1 MTLRD
6 AEYWAKRFRQLEEA
20 EHDKS
25 SQYIYENVEK
35 QFTLA
40 IKELEKEITA
50 WVQRFAEDN
59 ALSMAEARKRLTTKE
74 LQEFKWTV
82 EDYIKHGEE
91 NHISGEWTKQL
102 RNASD
107 RVHVTRLDSLKLQ
120 MQQHLEALYGNQ
132 VDMLDK
138 HLQETYADSYYHTAY
153 EVAKGQEVAVQMNRL
168 DNARLASVVSKPW
181 VRDGKTFSDRLWRD
195 KDTLNTVLQ
204 EQLSQA
210 VIRGEPLGNITKNM
224 RDRMSVA
231 TSSAAR
237 LVSTES
243 AFFATAAQQKCF
255 SFLGVKEYEFVA
267 TLDDRTSEICQDMD
281 GKHFKLTDMKPG
293 TNAPPMHC
301 NCRSCIAPY
310 FDDAKDSG
318 RAARNLETGKTEIV
332 PADMTYPEWK
342 KTYVKPSEFI
352 NEERLVKN
360 VGNKGPYTVAYDF
373 INSKKYHDN
382 FENLTDHKPVN
393 EALYKKSGEILCHR
407 NGTEYEDIAMLDSK
421 TGETLAENQSASG
434 ANKFKSGLT
443 RAQSAYLEN
452 LGKTFEVL
460 HNHPGSSMPSL
471 ADIKGLFARE
481 LAVASTVIGH
491 DGSVYRMQ
499 KLKNKSDVDS
509 LCQDVY
515 NYIKEQHPDWDKN
528 MVHHEAVKLVISE
541 LESKKVLA
549 FVMRGGKNG

>member
-1 MTLRD
+1 MTPHD

-35 QFTLA
+35 QFALA
-40 IKELEKEITA
+40 AKELEKEITA

-210 VIRGEPLGNITKNM
+210 VIRGEPLCNITKNV
-224 RDRMSVA
+224 RDRMGVA

-255 SFLGVKEYEFVA
+255 NFLGVKEYEFVA

-281 GKHFKLTDMKPG
+281 GKHFKLTEMKPG

-310 FDDAKDSG
+310 FDDAKDSA
-318 RAARNLETGKTEIV
+318 RAARNLETGKTETV

-342 KTYVKPSEFI
+342 KVYVKKEMQSRIGQE
-352 NEERLVKN
+352 NE
-360 VGNKGPYTVAYDF
+360 TW
-373 INSKKYHDN
+373 I
-382 FENLTDHKPVN
+382 
-393 EALYKKSGEILCHR
+393 
-407 NGTEYEDIAMLDSK
+407 
-421 TGETLAENQSASG
+421 
-434 ANKFKSGLT
+434 
-443 RAQSAYLEN
+443 
-452 LGKTFEVL
+452 
-460 HNHPGSSMPSL
+460 
-471 ADIKGLFARE
+471 
-481 LAVASTVIGH
+481 
-491 DGSVYRMQ
+491 
-499 KLKNKSDVDS
+499 
-509 LCQDVY
+509 
-515 NYIKEQHPDWDKN
+515 
-528 MVHHEAVKLVISE
+528 
-541 LESKKVLA
+541 
-549 FVMRGGKNG
+549 

>member
-1 MTLRD
+1 MTPHD
-6 AEYWAKRFRQLEEA
+6 AEYWAKRFRQLEET

-25 SQYIYENVEK
+25 SQYVYENVEK
-35 QFTLA
+35 QFALA
-40 IKELEKEITA
+40 AKELEKEITA
-50 WVQRFAEDN
+50 WVQRFAEGN
-59 ALSMAEARKRLTTKE
+59 ALSMAEARKLLTTKE

-91 NHISGEWTKQL
+91 NKLSGDWTKQL

-210 VIRGEPLGNITKNM
+210 VIRGEPLGNITKNV
-224 RDRMSVA
+224 RDRMGVA
-231 TSSAAR
+231 TSSAAW

-310 FDDAKDSG
+310 FDDAKDSA
-318 RAARNLETGKTEIV
+318 RAARNLETGKTETV

-342 KTYVKPSEFI
+342 KVYVKKEMSI
-352 NEERLVKN
+352 QNW
-360 VGNKGPYTVAYDF
+360 
-373 INSKKYHDN
+373 
-382 FENLTDHKPVN
+382 
-393 EALYKKSGEILCHR
+393 
-407 NGTEYEDIAMLDSK
+407 
-421 TGETLAENQSASG
+421 
-434 ANKFKSGLT
+434 
-443 RAQSAYLEN
+443 
-452 LGKTFEVL
+452 
-460 HNHPGSSMPSL
+460 
-471 ADIKGLFARE
+471 ARK
-481 LAVASTVIGH
+481 
-491 DGSVYRMQ
+491 R
-499 KLKNKSDVDS
+499 
-509 LCQDVY
+509 
-515 NYIKEQHPDWDKN
+515 DKD
-528 MVHHEAVKLVISE
+528 
-541 LESKKVLA
+541 
-549 FVMRGGKNG
+549 

>member
-50 WVQRFAEDN
+50 WIQRFAEDN

-107 RVHVTRLDSLKLQ
+107 RVHVTRLDSLKIQ

-210 VIRGEPLGNITKNM
+210 VIRGEPLGNITKNV
-224 RDRMSVA
+224 RDRMGVA
-231 TSSAAR
+231 ISSAAR

-310 FDDAKDSG
+310 FDDAKDSA
-318 RAARNLETGKTEIV
+318 RAARNLETSKTETV

-342 KTYVKPSEFI
+342 QTYVDKASTGPKETEKRFAQPCKAEMLKTAKPGTGFIQDKNSYEYDGVVYEVDGKHVVLDYSKREREAAEIYKETFGGEIYMMPRVLDPQNISTPDYLINGDRFDLKTITGRSNKVVYNAVAKKKKQAENFILDLTECPLSESEINNQINLVFRSNHTQFI
-352 NEERLVKN
+352 NRIITLMGKSVLEVFKRAKKEE
-360 VGNKGPYTVAYDF
+360 
-373 INSKKYHDN
+373 KK
-382 FENLTDHKPVN
+382 
-393 EALYKKSGEILCHR
+393 
-407 NGTEYEDIAMLDSK
+407 
-421 TGETLAENQSASG
+421 
-434 ANKFKSGLT
+434 
-443 RAQSAYLEN
+443 
-452 LGKTFEVL
+452 
-460 HNHPGSSMPSL
+460 
-471 ADIKGLFARE
+471 IK
-481 LAVASTVIGH
+481 
-491 DGSVYRMQ
+491 
-499 KLKNKSDVDS
+499 KNKNDS
-509 LCQDVY
+509 
-515 NYIKEQHPDWDKN
+515 
-528 MVHHEAVKLVISE
+528 
-541 LESKKVLA
+541 
-549 FVMRGGKNG
+549 

>member
-50 WVQRFAEDN
+50 WIQRFAEDN

-74 LQEFKWTV
+74 L
-82 EDYIKHGEE
+82 
-91 NHISGEWTKQL
+91 

-107 RVHVTRLDSLKLQ
+107 RVHVTRLDSLKIQ

-332 PADMTYPEWK
+332 HIQSHMTSLIRK
-342 KTYVKPSEFI
+342 NIMITLKTS
-352 NEERLVKN
+352 
-360 VGNKGPYTVAYDF
+360 
-373 INSKKYHDN
+373 
-382 FENLTDHKPVN
+382 LT
-393 EALYKKSGEILCHR
+393 I
-407 NGTEYEDIAMLDSK
+407 
-421 TGETLAENQSASG
+421 
-434 ANKFKSGLT
+434 
-443 RAQSAYLEN
+443 
-452 LGKTFEVL
+452 
-460 HNHPGSSMPSL
+460 SL
-471 ADIKGLFARE
+471 
-481 LAVASTVIGH
+481 
-491 DGSVYRMQ
+491 
-499 KLKNKSDVDS
+499 
-509 LCQDVY
+509 
-515 NYIKEQHPDWDKN
+515 
-528 MVHHEAVKLVISE
+528 
-541 LESKKVLA
+541 
-549 FVMRGGKNG
+549 